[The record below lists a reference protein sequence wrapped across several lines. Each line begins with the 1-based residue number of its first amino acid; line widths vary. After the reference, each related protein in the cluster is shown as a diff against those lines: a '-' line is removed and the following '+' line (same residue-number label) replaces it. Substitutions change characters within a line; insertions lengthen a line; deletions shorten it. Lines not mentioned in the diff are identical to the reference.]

1 MTAMIDLIKKLSEAH
16 ASPGNEG
23 EVREIIKSELKGIC
37 SVEVD
42 KMGNLIAEKRG
53 SKNGKKIMLAAHMD
67 EISLIVKHIDDS
79 GYLRFTTLGG
89 FFDQTLLNQRVI
101 VHAAKNK
108 MIVGVIGS
116 RPPHFMD
123 EKERSRLVKA
133 KDMFIDVGAG
143 SKKEIEKLGIH
154 IGDFI
159 TFDTGFK
166 KIGSETITG
175 KAFDDRLG
183 CAVMIEVMK
192 RIKTRH
198 SVYAVGTV
206 QEEVGLK
213 GAKTSAYKITPD
225 VALAIDVAPA
235 GDFPGVKPE
244 ECNIK
249 LNKGPVITV
258 VDGKGRGIIT
268 QREVKEGLFAAAE
281 RNKIPCQL
289 EVGEGGTTDATS
301 IQLTKE
307 GVLAGVISIPT
318 RYIHTPVEV
327 ASLRDIENTVK
338 LAVSYIDSLR

>member
-1 MTAMIDLIKKLSEAH
+1 MTAMIELIKKLSEAH

-23 EVREIIKSELKGIC
+23 EVREIIKSELNGIC

-53 SKNGKKIMLAAHMD
+53 KSGKKIMLAAHMD
-67 EISLIVKHIDDS
+67 EISLIVKYIDEK

-101 VHAAKNK
+101 VHVKNK
-108 MIVGVIGS
+108 RITGVIGS

-133 KDMFIDVGAG
+133 KDMFVDVGAG
-143 SKKEIEKLGIH
+143 SKKEAEKLGIKV
-154 IGDFI
+154 GDFM
-159 TFDTGFK
+159 TFDVEFK
-166 KIGSETITG
+166 KISGGMITG

-183 CAVMIEVMK
+183 CAVMIEAMK

-213 GAKTSAYKITPD
+213 GAKTSAYKIMPD
-225 VALAIDVAPA
+225 IALAVDVAPS

-249 LNKGPVITV
+249 LNKGPAITV

-268 QREVKEGLFAAAE
+268 QKEVKEGLVAAAE
-281 RNKIPCQL
+281 KNKIPYQL
-289 EVGEGGTTDATS
+289 EVGEGGTTDATM
-301 IQLTKE
+301 IQVTKE
-307 GVLAGVISIPT
+307 GVLAGVVSIPT

-327 ASLRDIENTVK
+327 AGIKDIENTVK
-338 LAVSYIDSLR
+338 LVAQYIDSL